1 MGFFGKKAILN
12 TNKCT
17 VYSAVHQ
24 TRYNF
29 TFLLYIHVVT
39 YPQQVEARERKGKP
53 GNAAKMAPKAKL
65 MG

>member
-1 MGFFGKKAILN
+1 MGFFRKKAILY
-12 TNKCT
+12 TNKST
-17 VYSAVHQ
+17 VYSAVYQ

-39 YPQQVEARERKGKP
+39 YPQYVEARERKGKP
-53 GNAAKMAPKAKL
+53 GNAAEMAPKAKL